1 MDSRRRGDQFRLAS
15 VGTLDPSELD
25 PYHLARE
32 TGGEIPLQRIN
43 PAAGIILQSNDGA
56 VNARFYRFCP
66 QGRKWDEV
74 DTQRLKE
81 LIELMDRNQLEEL
94 EVVDGEQRVRLRK
107 KPEKPRE
114 VVQVAAG
121 LPAVSAVPTA
131 PAAAGGPAP
140 AAADAAAVDPS
151 AAVLS
156 PMVGTFYRAPGPGAE
171 PFVEEGDQVEEGQV
185 LCIVEAMKVLN
196 EVKAEKSGVIGSSLV
211 EDGTPVEFGQPL
223 FSFS

>member
-1 MDSRRRGDQFRLAS
+1 MDPRRRGDQFCLAPA
-15 VGTLDPSELD
+15 GTLDPSELD

-32 TGGEIPLQRIN
+32 TGGEIPPQRIH
-43 PAAGIILQSNDGA
+43 PAAGIILHSNDGA

-107 KPEKPRE
+107 KPEKTRE

-121 LPAVSAVPTA
+121 VPAVAAAA
-131 PAAAGGPAP
+131 PAAAADTGATAEAAP
-140 AAADAAAVDPS
+140 VDAS
-151 AAVLS
+151 NAVLS

-171 PFVEEGDQVEEGQV
+171 PFIEVGDQVEEGQV
-185 LCIVEAMKVLN
+185 LCIVEAMKVMN
-196 EVKAEKSGVIGSSLV
+196 EVKAERSGVISSHLV

>member
-1 MDSRRRGDQFRLAS
+1 M
-15 VGTLDPSELD
+15 
-25 PYHLARE
+25 
-32 TGGEIPLQRIN
+32 
-43 PAAGIILQSNDGA
+43 
-56 VNARFYRFCP
+56 
-66 QGRKWDEV
+66 

-121 LPAVSAVPTA
+121 VPAAAA
-131 PAAAGGPAP
+131 PAAAADSGATAEAAP
-140 AAADAAAVDPS
+140 VDAS
-151 AAVLS
+151 NAVLS

-171 PFVEEGDQVEEGQV
+171 PFIEVGDQVEEGQV
-185 LCIVEAMKVLN
+185 LCIVEAMKVMN
-196 EVKAEKSGVIGSSLV
+196 EVKAERSGVISSHLV

>member
-1 MDSRRRGDQFRLAS
+1 MRLPRGRDW
-15 VGTLDPSELD
+15 E
-25 PYHLARE
+25 Y
-32 TGGEIPLQRIN
+32 
-43 PAAGIILQSNDGA
+43 
-56 VNARFYRFCP
+56 
-66 QGRKWDEV
+66 V

-107 KPEKPRE
+107 KPEKTRE

-121 LPAVSAVPTA
+121 VPAVAAAPMPAGSAD
-131 PAAAGGPAP
+131 PAAAEEAAP
-140 AAADAAAVDPS
+140 VDAS
-151 AAVLS
+151 SAVLS

-171 PFVEEGDQVEEGQV
+171 PFVEIGDQVEEGQV
-185 LCIVEAMKVLN
+185 LCIVEAMKVMN
-196 EVKAEKSGVIGSSLV
+196 EVKAERSGVIGSSLV